1 MADPSDL
8 PQSILSYIS
17 HNEYPDTDALSS
29 TTLTSPSTLQ
39 NLLQSLQS
47 AQKEAQDE
55 IRTLSRSA
63 APDIDAW
70 IARAKDL
77 QADILRS
84 RETAREIVR
93 EADQVRALRDEA
105 EDQGK
110 KFELLEKEVRFNET
124 LTGTLEHVQY
134 ANGLLA
140 TVQEE
145 AVNGDVGKA
154 LANLED
160 AEASIAGLDGMRG
173 TRAVE
178 VLGQRG
184 EELRKGLVETTTMQW
199 DALIAVDVEMKCVKV
214 RQKMSGGA
222 AVDGLGLDAVVA
234 AAKGLEIFDSL
245 LQKLARDIDRA
256 VLKPCLHVDQENQ
269 AVDTVTTSSH
279 AEEASLSCKDVGSA
293 SVFQDLHTIL
303 TFFSEHLSTTITVPL
318 SYHLIPVLSSRLE
331 AQRLDPSIPVS
342 MDELSDFQSLLTSV
356 SDLAE
361 EIESLGWNGAKA
373 LRGWVDNAPRAW
385 LTKRREVVLGDV
397 RDLVFRGLRERKVVE
412 RVETRKV
419 HKEDGEVI
427 IGRAGGGGGG
437 GGEGEDDWDTAWE
450 EEPEKPVRSEQPLTK
465 EDEDDASAWE
475 LDEEDDDN
483 ASSGKKEDAGGG
495 DEDDAWGWGDDDTA
509 SQNPASPVANRKQH
523 TQSSSP
529 SKPNGSS
536 QPPTQPQELTLRET
550 ITTTEIPDSLLSLL
564 QRTIFDAETL
574 SSEPQY
580 VSSPIAPAATA
591 LYTLPTLALAMYR
604 AAAPTAYAKDHSG
617 LGNLLV
623 YNDASR
629 IAELLR
635 EWQSSQPEGS
645 RLRIDSDVAALE
657 TFAKRA
663 YSSEMEAQRT
673 ILRDLL
679 DGAQGFVNCTIH
691 PYKGECEGAVDATV
705 DRIKHVHALWKGILS
720 EGALLQS
727 LGSLVGT
734 VTTKMA
740 TEIQD
745 LGDISEADSHQLK
758 ALCDRVLALNALFRQ
773 GEGEGQDMTFIYSPP
788 WLKFQYLAE
797 ILDSSLADIRWM
809 WKEGELSLEFGKEEV
824 VELVEALFAESELR
838 RQAVREVRWG

>member
-1 MADPSDL
+1 MADSSDL

-29 TTLTSPSTLQ
+29 TSLTSPSTLQ
-39 NLLQSLQS
+39 ILLQSLQS

-84 RETAREIVR
+84 RETATEIVR

-145 AVNGDVGKA
+145 AVKGSVEKA
-154 LANLED
+154 LAKLED

-178 VLGQRG
+178 VLRQRG

-199 DALIAVDVEMKCVKV
+199 NALIAIDVDVKSVKV

-222 AVDGLGLDAVVA
+222 AVDGIRLDAVVA
-234 AAKGLEIFDSL
+234 AAQGLEIFDSL

-256 VLKPCLHVDQENQ
+256 VLKPRLHVDEENE
-269 AVDTVTTSSH
+269 AVYTITTSSN
-279 AEEASLSCKDVGSA
+279 AEEASLYCKDVGSA
-293 SVFQDLHTIL
+293 SLFQDLHTIL

-318 SYHLIPVLSSRLE
+318 SHHLFPALTSRLE
-331 AQRLDPSIPVS
+331 AQWLDPGIPVS
-342 MDELSDFQSLLTSV
+342 MDDLPDFQSLLTSV

-373 LRGWVDNAPRAW
+373 LRGWVDNAPRSW

-397 RDLVFRGLRERKVVE
+397 RELVFRGLRERKVVE
-412 RVETRKV
+412 RVEIRKV
-419 HKEDGEVI
+419 HRIEGKAMIGE
-427 IGRAGGGGGG
+427 AGGSG

-450 EEPEKPVRSEQPLTK
+450 EESEKPARSEQPLTK

-475 LDEEDDDN
+475 FDEEDDDN
-483 ASSGKKEDAGGG
+483 ASSEKKEDASGG
-495 DEDDAWGWGDDDTA
+495 DEEDAWGWGDDDTA
-509 SQNPASPVANRKQH
+509 SQKPPSPVANRKQQ

-536 QPPTQPQELTLRET
+536 QPPIQPQELTLRET
-550 ITTTEIPDSLLSLL
+550 ITTTAIPDSLLSLL
-564 QRTIFDAETL
+564 QRTISDAETL

-580 VSSPIAPAATA
+580 ASSPIAPAATA

-604 AAAPTAYAKDHSG
+604 AAAPTAYAKDQSG
-617 LGNLLV
+617 LGNLFV

-635 EWQSSQPEGS
+635 DWQSSQPEGS

-657 TFAKRA
+657 TFARRA

-679 DGAQGFVNCTIH
+679 DGAQGFVNCTVH

-720 EGALLQS
+720 EGALQS

-745 LGDISEADSHQLK
+745 LGDISEADSRQLK

-773 GEGEGQDMTFIYSPP
+773 GAGEGQDMTFIYSPP

-797 ILDSSLADIRWM
+797 IMDSSLADIRWM